1 MFCHTMP
8 MVLRAMRMARAMLD
22 GLSSMSTTS
31 AASMAASEPI
41 APMAMPMSARV
52 STGASLMPSPTKA
65 SLPFRRPARASPRAA
80 SPLRRPCPA
89 AAAARGTRRCPAR
102 FATAAATSARSPV
115 SMTVFFTPAARRAA
129 TASAA
134 SGLTTSAMTMWP
146 MYSPSSDTCRMVPVS
161 SQSWQSTPQR
171 AHELVVAHVA
181 PRARRPAPARRG
193 RSAPPRRRCAAGR
206 WAPSRPLA
214 PTARWDGSSTP
225 RRAPRCDSS
234 RSGSMPAGGVHGHH
248 VERARR

>member
-8 MVLRAMRMARAMLD
+8 MVLRAMPIARAMLD

-52 STGASLMPSPTKA
+52 STGASLMPSPTNA
-65 SLPFRRPARASPRAA
+65 SLPFPA
-80 SPLRRPCPA
+80 PLSCVSSRSFSTSATLSWGRSC
-89 AAAARGTRRCPAR
+89 ARNSSMPSS

-115 SMTVFFTPAARRAA
+115 SMTVFFTPAARKAA

-134 SGLTTSAMTMWP
+134 SGFTTSAMTMCP

-161 SQSWQSTPQR
+161 SQSWQPTPHSLMSLSLPTSTTCSSM
-171 AHELVVAHVA
+171 
-181 PRARRPAPARRG
+181 RARTPWPLC
-193 RSAPPRRRCAAGR
+193 SCTSSMRC
-206 WAPSRPLA
+206 W
-214 PTARWDGSSTP
+214 
-225 RRAPRCDSS
+225 
-234 RSGSMPAGGVHGHH
+234 SMGP
-248 VERARR
+248 E